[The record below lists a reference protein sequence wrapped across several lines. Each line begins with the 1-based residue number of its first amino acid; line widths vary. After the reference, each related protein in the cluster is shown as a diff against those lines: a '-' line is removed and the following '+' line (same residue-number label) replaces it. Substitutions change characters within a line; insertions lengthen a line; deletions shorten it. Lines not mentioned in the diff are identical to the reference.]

1 MQKKTVLCTYITR
14 QIDSNLFMSSTVFNG
29 LQQAGYDVDIFF
41 IGYREVVD
49 VFKQKYGHYFNNVYE
64 IEINKGWLTKYCKSE
79 RRKVLY
85 SYYRNFLMD
94 AFNRPY
100 SLSKVNKIIAK
111 QYDTVLSFVP
121 PVISGLLMA
130 DLKKLNVLKKAHF
143 IQFWTDPLSLGRCDG
158 VEDVPKSRFLHKWLE
173 GRILEVCDKAV
184 FSYPLLA
191 ETEKQLHPTD
201 ANKITWSDI
210 SYVEHPLDKGKPNNA
225 KVRIGNFGAYQRRVR
240 NVEPFLGALKYFP
253 NVQFVMRGDA
263 DFEIEKSLYPN
274 LDIEYGR
281 RPANEIEQMEAEC
294 DILISIAG
302 FSGVTHPSG
311 KTFYYASY
319 NKPIVHIGDG
329 KNNGFLMKYIEG
341 FEGRWIVCNN
351 NVESIVEAFC
361 KAIETLPTFE
371 LKIPKRMEPVNIAR
385 KLIED

>member
-29 LQQAGYDVDIFF
+29 LQQAGYDVDILF

-121 PVISGLLMA
+121 PVISGLLMK
-130 DLKKLNVLKKAHF
+130 DLKKLNLLKKTHF

-173 GRILEVCDKAV
+173 GRILKVCDKAV

-191 ETEKQLHPTD
+191 ETEKQLHPID

-210 SYVEHPLDKGKPNNA
+210 SYVEHPLDKGKPNNV

-263 DFEIEKSLYPN
+263 DFEIEESLYPN

-281 RPANEIEQMEAEC
+281 RSAYEIEQMEAEC

-329 KNNGFLMKYIEG
+329 KNNGFFMKYIEG
-341 FEGRWIVCNN
+341 FEGRWIVCDN
-351 NVESIVEAFC
+351 NVESIVEAFR

-371 LKIPKRMEPVNIAR
+371 LKIPKRMEPANIAR

>member
-1 MQKKTVLCTYITR
+1 M
-14 QIDSNLFMSSTVFNG
+14 
-29 LQQAGYDVDIFF
+29 
-41 IGYREVVD
+41 
-49 VFKQKYGHYFNNVYE
+49 FKQKYGHYFNNVYE

-329 KNNGFLMKYIEG
+329 KNNGFFMKYIEG